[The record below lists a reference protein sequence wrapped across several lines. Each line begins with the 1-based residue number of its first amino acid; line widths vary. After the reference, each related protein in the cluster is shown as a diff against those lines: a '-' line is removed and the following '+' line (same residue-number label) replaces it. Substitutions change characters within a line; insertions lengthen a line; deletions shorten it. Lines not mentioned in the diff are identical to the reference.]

1 MRTYDLASRVEELA
15 LSRASRPLKY
25 PPTEKL
31 GVVEIPDFPT
41 LGRLVAL
48 RFIEWLQRNPE
59 GVISLPTG
67 KTPEHFIRW
76 TQRILGT
83 WNEADTQKLL
93 GDSGLDPA
101 QRPRMDGFVF
111 VQIDEFFPMNPAQ
124 ENSFAHYIRTFYL
137 DGFGLDPK
145 KALLMDAWQ
154 LGVANGARP
163 SWPLVG
169 SGAGGDARGP
179 SGRTLGDLF
188 PDGFVDMTL
197 RYRAAQSEVERAH
210 AAAIRAADQAMGE
223 FESRVREAG
232 GIGFF
237 LGGIGPDGH
246 IGFNIRGSDHF
257 STTRLAPINYETAA
271 AAASD
276 LGGIESS
283 RKKAVLTIGLKTLTW
298 NPNATLLV
306 MASGESK
313 AQVVRDA
320 VEEPPSVLYPGTA
333 LQTCPGA
340 RFYLTRGAASK
351 LQERRLADWSGG
363 EGLPQSVAERLVVDL
378 AVRRK
383 KRLTALTPADRE
395 GDPLAGL
402 LPGDVQQ
409 FQKLTADLEASMRER
424 LDRAIGGLRDSVFLH
439 TGPHHDDIMLGY
451 LPSIVHL
458 VREHSNDHH
467 FVTFTS
473 GFTSVTNGY
482 LSSQLENLASH
493 LNAGKLDALIAEDYF
508 TPGDLEG
515 KNRDIFQYLDGVAA
529 RRPEMDD
536 EGEARRMYRNL
547 AEICGTTDVD
557 AIGLEIA
564 SLRSYLASRYPGQKD
579 IPKVQKL
586 KGMIREWEE
595 ELVWAHLGFSCEKV
609 YHLRLGFYTGDLF
622 TPQPTLERDVKPIL
636 DLFERLKPN
645 VVSVALDPEGAGP
658 DTHYKVLQATAEALR
673 VYVDKHPDRNV
684 RVWGYRNI
692 WHRFHPAEAN
702 RYVPV
707 SLNSLAILQN
717 TFNLCF
723 GSQRSAS
730 FPSHEY
736 DGPFSDLAQRI
747 WAEQY
752 AAMKTCLGRSYFQTH
767 PVARL
772 RAARG
777 VTYLREMTPDEFFQE
792 ARQLRQ
798 ATEA

>member
-1 MRTYDLASRVEELA
+1 MRTYDLTSTVEEVVLKGS
-15 LSRASRPLKY
+15 SRGLRYLPD
-25 PPTEKL
+25 ERI
-31 GVVEIPDFPT
+31 GVIEVSDFPT
-41 LGRLVAL
+41 LGRVVAL

-76 TQRILGT
+76 TQRLLET
-83 WNEADTQKLL
+83 WQRPETQRLL
-93 GDSGLDPA
+93 GQHGLDTGR
-101 QRPRMDGFVF
+101 RPRMESYVF
-111 VQIDEFFPMNPAQ
+111 VQIDEFFPLDPSQ
-124 ENSFAHYIRTFYL
+124 ENSFAHYIRKFYL
-137 DGFGLDPK
+137 GTFGLDPS
-145 KALLMDAWQ
+145 KALLMDAWT
-154 LGVANGARP
+154 LGAPV
-163 SWPLVG
+163 
-169 SGAGGDARGP
+169 
-179 SGRTLGDLF
+179 GRTLGDVF
-188 PDGFVDMTL
+188 PDGIVDLTL
-197 RYRAAQSEVERAH
+197 RHRAPQNDLERLQASVI
-210 AAAIRAADQAMGE
+210 AATDQAMQE
-223 FESRVREAG
+223 YEARVRQAG

-271 AAASD
+271 AAAAD

-283 RKKAVLTIGLKTLTW
+283 RRKAVVTIGLRTLTW
-298 NPNATLLV
+298 NPTATLAI
-306 MASGESK
+306 MAAGEAK

-320 VEEPPSVLYPGTA
+320 VEEAPSVLFPGTA
-333 LQTCPGA
+333 LQGSPGA

-351 LQERRLADWSGG
+351 LKARRRAEWAAVQELPAAVGERLMIDLACRRRKRLA
-363 EGLPQSVAERLVVDL
+363 
-378 AVRRK
+378 
-383 KRLTALTPADRE
+383 ALTPADRE
-395 GDPLAGL
+395 GDGLSGL
-402 LPGDVQQ
+402 LP
-409 FQKLTADLEASMRER
+409 ADREAFLALARRVEASLRER
-424 LDRAIGGLRDSVFLH
+424 IDRATAPWSDCVFVH

-451 LPSIVHL
+451 LPYIVHL
-458 VREHSNDHH
+458 VREPSNRHH

-482 LSSQLENLASH
+482 LAAQLENLATH
-493 LNAGKLDALIAEDYF
+493 LGNGSLDPLIADDYF
-508 TPGDLEG
+508 KPNDLSG
-515 KNRDIFQYLDGVAA
+515 RNRDVFQYLDGVAA
-529 RRPEMDD
+529 RSREMDD

-547 AEICGTTDVD
+547 AEICGTTEFD
-557 AIGLEIA
+557 AINLEIA
-564 SLRSYLASRYPGQKD
+564 ALRDYLASRYPGQKD

-595 ELVWAHLGFSCEKV
+595 ELVWAHLGFSCEQV
-609 YHLRLGFYTGDLF
+609 RHMRLGFYTGDLF
-622 TPQPTLERDVKPIL
+622 TPQPTMERDVKPIQA
-636 DLFERLKPN
+636 LFEELRPN
-645 VVSVALDPEGAGP
+645 VVTVALDPEGAGP

-673 VYVDKHPDRNV
+673 GYVEAHPERSV

-702 RYVPV
+702 LYVPV
-707 SLNSLAILQN
+707 SLNSLAILQS
-717 TFNLCF
+717 TFHLCF

-752 AAMKTCLGRSYFQTH
+752 ATMKTCLGREFFQSH

-777 VTYLREMTPDEFFQE
+777 MNYLREMTPDEFFGE
-792 ARQLRQ
+792 ARALRQ

>member
-1 MRTYDLASRVEELA
+1 MRTYDLTSRVEERA
-15 LSRASRPLKY
+15 LELASRRLQY
-25 PPTEKL
+25 SPTEKI
-31 GVVEIPDFPT
+31 GVVEVSDFPT

-48 RFIEWLQRNPE
+48 RFIEWMQRNPE

-76 TQRILGT
+76 TQRLLET
-83 WNEADTQKLL
+83 WDQPDTQELL
-93 GDSGLDPA
+93 GASGVDPA
-101 QRPRMDGFVF
+101 RRPRMDGFVF
-111 VQIDEFFPMNPAQ
+111 VQIDEFFPMDPAH

-137 DGFGLDPK
+137 KGFGLDPK
-145 KALLMDAWQ
+145 KALLMDAWH
-154 LGVANGARP
+154 LGA
-163 SWPLVG
+163 
-169 SGAGGDARGP
+169 P
-179 SGRTLGDLF
+179 SGRTLGELF
-188 PDGFVDMTL
+188 PDGFVDMAL
-197 RYRAAQSEVERAH
+197 RYRAPQTDAERTQ
-210 AAAIRAADQAMGE
+210 AAAITAADQAMLE
-223 FESRVREAG
+223 YEARVREAG

-271 AAASD
+271 AAAAD

-283 RKKAVLTIGLKTLTW
+283 RKKAVLTIGLQTLTW
-298 NPNATLLV
+298 NPQATLLI

-313 AQVVRDA
+313 ARVVRDA
-320 VEEPPSVLYPGTA
+320 VEQTPSVLYPGTA
-333 LQTCPGA
+333 LQACPGA
-340 RFYLTRGAASK
+340 RVYLTRGAASK
-351 LQERRLADWSGG
+351 LQARRYADWSAG
-363 EGLPQSVAERLVVDL
+363 EELPETVSERLVVDL
-378 AVRRK
+378 AVRRR

-395 GDPLAGL
+395 GELLSTL
-402 LPGDVQQ
+402 LPGDPDR
-409 FQKLTADLEASMRER
+409 FRER
-424 LDRAIGGLRDSVFLH
+424 VTGIETAMRDRLERAITGLRDCVFLH

-451 LPSIVHL
+451 LPYIVHL
-458 VREHSNDHH
+458 VREPSNAHH
-467 FVTFTS
+467 FVTLTS
-473 GFTSVTNGY
+473 GFTSVTNDY
-482 LSSQLENLASH
+482 LSGQLENLDRH
-493 LNAGKLDALIAEDYF
+493 LKEGLLDDLIAEGYF
-508 TPGDLEG
+508 KPGDLNG
-515 KNRDIFQYLDGVAA
+515 KNRDLFQYLDGVAA
-529 RRPEMDD
+529 RRREMDD

-547 AEICGTTDVD
+547 AEICGTTAID
-557 AIGLEIA
+557 AIRLEIA
-564 SLRSYLASRYPGQKD
+564 SLRDYLTSRYPGQKD

-595 ELVWAHLGFSCEKV
+595 ELVWAHLGFSCETV
-609 YHLRLGFYTGDLF
+609 HHLRLGFYTGDLF
-622 TPQPTLERDVKPIL
+622 TPQPTRERDVEPIQE
-636 DLFERLKPN
+636 LFERIRPN

-673 VYVDKHPDRNV
+673 GYVEKHPDRSV

-702 RYVPV
+702 LYVPV

-752 AAMKTCLGRSYFQTH
+752 ATMKTCLGRAFFQTH

-777 VTYLREMTPDEFFQE
+777 MNYLREMTPEVFFRE
-792 ARQLRQ
+792 ARELRQ